1 MEVHLRKHEVSR
13 KYQSLGRVPATLRN
27 AEARRPILHTAHRS
41 DGGNQPVQIEA
52 AIMDTC
58 VVRITQQ
65 VIHPVSIHL
74 TGYEIAPED
83 SLLCPCSAFDQGR
96 HIIRSET
103 VVSLIEFVLLYSRP
117 QWPGVVSILDKFPGI
132 CYNRLWTYCLLGG
145 GDMGRMVIEV
155 PEELTE
161 LGKAMAEQLAEV
173 QRTMARQGGGKAVD
187 YALVEQAVG
196 EAAGRT
202 EREAHRAI
210 LQSLDIDVPAVVI
223 GKERYTRVGRCEDKY
238 HTMAGSVSVERSLYR
253 KSGERGGQ
261 PGGKVVDAVSLRAGV
276 AGDGWLPHTARVM
289 AHAMQQGTSREAEAS
304 AREFGR
310 LPYSRSSF
318 EKVAHLVAALAV
330 ADHQDIEDALID
342 AYEVPAE
349 ACSVSVSLDRV
360 SVPMEEPRPRPV
372 GRPRKGAA
380 KRPVARN
387 FRMAYVGTVTLHD
400 EQGTGGHTIRYGCM
414 PEGDVI
420 GLRDRMVA
428 DVAVLRSK
436 RPDLK
441 LQLLCDGAPEMWNLL
456 DEGFRPKFGDDLH
469 RLVDLYHLTEKL
481 AAAAHTIDTDSKVA
495 GERLSRWKMVLLN
508 RGSAA
513 TDILQELVRSG
524 FDEGVGENHPVHA
537 AISYLQT
544 HSVDA
549 DRMNYARARRL
560 GLPLGSGNAEATCK
574 SLFEVRMKRCGA
586 RWKGATGEHIVQL
599 RALALSDRW
608 GPAVELTLRP
618 LRQAVRAA

>member
-1 MEVHLRKHEVSR
+1 MFPLIFSFPLKEPISSAQSDFAGITRATGFPCLVTRIPSGFRLSR
-13 KYQSLGRVPATLRN
+13 M
-27 AEARRPILHTAHRS
+27 ARHCCLNRDAFIFS
-41 DGGNQPVQIEA
+41 
-52 AIMDTC
+52 M
-58 VVRITQQ
+58 
-65 VIHPVSIHL
+65 HPVYVACGFH
-74 TGYEIAPED
+74 TGQIPRDLLQQAVDILPVRGED
-83 SLLCPCSAFDQGR
+83 
-96 HIIRSET
+96 
-103 VVSLIEFVLLYSRP
+103 
-117 QWPGVVSILDKFPGI
+117 
-132 CYNRLWTYCLLGG
+132 
-145 GDMGRMVIEV
+145 DMGRMVIEV
-155 PEELTE
+155 PEELAE

-187 YALVEQAVG
+187 YALVEQAMW

-276 AGDGWLPHTARVM
+276 VGDGWLPHTARVM

-400 EQGTGGHTIRYGCM
+400 EQSTGGHTIRYGCM

-513 TDILQELVRSG
+513 TEILQGIGQVWSR
-524 FDEGVGENHPVHA
+524 
-537 AISYLQT
+537 
-544 HSVDA
+544 
-549 DRMNYARARRL
+549 
-560 GLPLGSGNAEATCK
+560 
-574 SLFEVRMKRCGA
+574 
-586 RWKGATGEHIVQL
+586 
-599 RALALSDRW
+599 
-608 GPAVELTLRP
+608 
-618 LRQAVRAA
+618 

>member
-1 MEVHLRKHEVSR
+1 
-13 KYQSLGRVPATLRN
+13 
-27 AEARRPILHTAHRS
+27 
-41 DGGNQPVQIEA
+41 
-52 AIMDTC
+52 
-58 VVRITQQ
+58 
-65 VIHPVSIHL
+65 
-74 TGYEIAPED
+74 
-83 SLLCPCSAFDQGR
+83 
-96 HIIRSET
+96 
-103 VVSLIEFVLLYSRP
+103 
-117 QWPGVVSILDKFPGI
+117 
-132 CYNRLWTYCLLGG
+132 
-145 GDMGRMVIEV
+145 MGRMVIEV

-187 YALVEQAVG
+187 YALVEQAVC

-223 GKERYTRVGRCEDKY
+223 GKERYTRVGRCEDQY

-276 AGDGWLPHTARVM
+276 VGDGWLPHTARVM
-289 AHAMQQGTSREAEAS
+289 AHEMQQGTSREAEAS

-342 AYEVPAE
+342 AYEVPGE

-372 GRPRKGAA
+372 GRPPKGAP

-414 PEGDVI
+414 PEGDVM

-495 GERLSRWKMVLLN
+495 GERLSGWKKVLLN

-513 TDILQELVRSG
+513 TDILQELVWSG
-524 FDEGVGENHPVHA
+524 LDEGVGENHPVHT
-537 AISYLQT
+537 AITYLQT
-544 HSVDA
+544 HSADA

-618 LRQAVRAA
+618 LRKAVRAA